1 MEYIGLSYETYN
13 TRNYIMSFIIFF
25 IYITFISSLYLAI
38 KFEVLN
44 KRNQCDLTFYYGKP
58 CRDLIENNVFNDSKF
73 KMSKHNFFDN
83 VNQNVNPV
91 LNTKTMFSGF
101 NQKTIDKN
109 IKTHDAAVK
118 QSSTDAKSQFQ
129 VLSDAL
135 NYTVASILGNLN
147 TVVQTF
153 TFQNE
158 DLVNGIDSLT
168 QNLQTPGS
176 SPIISAIKPTVAST
190 VAPLQKLYKSL
201 TMK

>member
-1 MEYIGLSYETYN
+1 
-13 TRNYIMSFIIFF
+13 
-25 IYITFISSLYLAI
+25 
-38 KFEVLN
+38 
-44 KRNQCDLTFYYGKP
+44 
-58 CRDLIENNVFNDSKF
+58 
-73 KMSKHNFFDN
+73 MSKHNFFDN